1 MEDRVVPK
9 SDEERLNILQ
19 AIKTNFLFDHTTDKQ
34 KEVHTIPN
42 MYQQYAVGYCCRTV
56 GRVLL

>member
-1 MEDRVVPK
+1 MVPK